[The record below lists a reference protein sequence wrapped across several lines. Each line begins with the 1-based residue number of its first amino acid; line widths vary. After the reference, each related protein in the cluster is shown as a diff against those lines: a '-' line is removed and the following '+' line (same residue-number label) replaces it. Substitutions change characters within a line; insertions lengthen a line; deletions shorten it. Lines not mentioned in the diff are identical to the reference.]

1 MSLGEVFAVDTTS
14 VQLTWSRLP
23 RGRYRAEA
31 SDGRRS
37 RSVDMEGAD
46 GPAAL
51 TLDGWEPGSEV
62 TIRIVGSG
70 GSHRVHRIATLAP
83 PGPELARIATL
94 SDLHLGS
101 VSFGRP
107 VALREPGVSVHHPL
121 RCARRALADLVD
133 WGAAH
138 LFIKGDLVDS
148 STPLAWEQAATLIE
162 ESPIP
167 VTIVCG
173 NHEKNR
179 LSTVDAFSE
188 AARHGIELCRDVT
201 AIDLDGLRVVL
212 IDSARPHSDVGRWAP
227 LLDATQRAVD
237 VATPALVLSHHQ
249 PQRTPIPTYYPPGVP
264 SPIART
270 FVRAVREANPAVF
283 GSSGHTHRHRR
294 HRIDGVPWTETGS
307 PKDFPGTWTG
317 YTVHADGI
325 VQSVH
330 RVSGDDCL
338 PWLERSGAAALGTWR
353 RWSPGR
359 LADRC
364 FGHTWPISE
373 LPRAT
378 APAALAQGDR

>member
-23 RGRYRAEA
+23 RGRYR
-31 SDGRRS
+31 
-37 RSVDMEGAD
+37 EGAD

-83 PGPELARIATL
+83 PGPELVRIATL

-162 ESPIP
+162 EGRAEHF
-167 VTIVCG
+167 VLR
-173 NHEKNR
+173 E
-179 LSTVDAFSE
+179 
-188 AARHGIELCRDVT
+188 ARHL
-201 AIDLDGLRVVL
+201 
-212 IDSARPHSDVGRWAP
+212 
-227 LLDATQRAVD
+227 
-237 VATPALVLSHHQ
+237 
-249 PQRTPIPTYYPPGVP
+249 
-264 SPIART
+264 
-270 FVRAVREANPAVF
+270 
-283 GSSGHTHRHRR
+283 
-294 HRIDGVPWTETGS
+294 
-307 PKDFPGTWTG
+307 
-317 YTVHADGI
+317 
-325 VQSVH
+325 
-330 RVSGDDCL
+330 
-338 PWLERSGAAALGTWR
+338 
-353 RWSPGR
+353 
-359 LADRC
+359 
-364 FGHTWPISE
+364 
-373 LPRAT
+373 
-378 APAALAQGDR
+378 